1 MKAKII
7 FSKQAQKE
15 LEKLDRST
23 QKRIDTAIK
32 EKLEKDP
39 ERHLI
44 SLTGSFHNLY
54 KFRVGDYRLI
64 CRKENEELV
73 VLVITVQHRSEV
85 YKH

>member
-1 MKAKII
+1 MKTKII
-7 FSKQAQKE
+7 FSKRAQKE

-23 QKRIDTAIK
+23 QKRIDAAVQ

-64 CRKENEELV
+64 CRKEEEKLV
-73 VLVITVQHRSEV
+73 VLVLTVQHRSEV
-85 YKH
+85 YK

>member
-1 MKAKII
+1 MKTKII

-15 LEKLDRST
+15 LEKLDHSI
-23 QKRIDTAIK
+23 QKRIDAAVK

-39 ERHLI
+39 EKHLI

-64 CRKENEELV
+64 CRKEEEKLV
-73 VLVITVQHRSEV
+73 VLVVTIQHRSEV
-85 YKH
+85 YK

>member
-1 MKAKII
+1 MKTKII

-15 LEKLDRST
+15 LEKLDRSI
-23 QKRIDTAIK
+23 QKRIDAAVK

-39 ERHLI
+39 EKHLI

-64 CRKENEELV
+64 CKKEEEKLV
-73 VLVITVQHRSEV
+73 VLVVTVQHRSEV
-85 YKH
+85 YK